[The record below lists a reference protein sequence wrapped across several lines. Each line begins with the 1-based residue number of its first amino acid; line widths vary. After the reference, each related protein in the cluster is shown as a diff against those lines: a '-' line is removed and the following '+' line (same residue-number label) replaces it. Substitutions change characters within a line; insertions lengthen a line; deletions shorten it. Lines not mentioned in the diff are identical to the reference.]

1 MMHGWMDGRTDGNLM
16 VGNLMVETGHAAD
29 GGLMAQS
36 LGPDTTVGT
45 GGYG

>member
-1 MMHGWMDGRTDGNLM
+1 MMHGWMDGRTD
-16 VGNLMVETGHAAD
+16 VNLMVETGHAAD